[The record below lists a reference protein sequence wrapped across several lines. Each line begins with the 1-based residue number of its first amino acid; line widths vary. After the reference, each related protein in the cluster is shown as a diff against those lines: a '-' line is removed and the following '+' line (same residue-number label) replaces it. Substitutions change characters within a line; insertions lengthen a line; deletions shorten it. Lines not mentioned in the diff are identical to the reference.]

1 MMSTAVE
8 LPAPLSP
15 SEELANSVTHAL
27 GLALSIAGTAVLV
40 NRTLDYG
47 TPLQVWGVSIYGAT
61 LVALYAASTLSH
73 SFERPRI
80 RHFFRTVDQV
90 CIFLLI
96 AGTFTPVALT
106 FYHGG
111 WWWALFLAVWGL
123 ALGGIFVK
131 LFYTKLHNVS
141 ISAYV
146 LLGWLPVVAIKPIV
160 AIVPGV
166 VLVWIVAGGLLYTI
180 GTLFLMRDD
189 RVPYFHA
196 TWHVLVIAASAC
208 HYYAVLCLVPT
219 AA

>member
-1 MMSTAVE
+1 MSTVVE

-15 SEELANSVTHAL
+15 AEELANTITHAL

-40 NRTLDYG
+40 NRTIHYG
-47 TPLQVWGVSIYGAT
+47 DALQVVGVSIYGAT

-96 AGTFTPVALT
+96 AGTFTPMALT
-106 FYHGG
+106 YFRGG
-111 WWWALFLAVWGL
+111 WWWALFLSVWGL
-123 ALGGIFVK
+123 ALVGIFFK

-160 AIVPGV
+160 AIVPGA
-166 VLVWIVAGGLLYTI
+166 VLVWVVAGGLLYTI

-196 TWHVLVIAASAC
+196 AWHVFVIAGSAC
-208 HYYAVLCLVPT
+208 HYYAVLLLVPT
-219 AA
+219 GA